1 MSILRRFIAIA
12 GAGMALSG
20 VAGAQRSTKL
30 PGRPTALPAAKPFQ
44 FPAFTLDTLSNG
56 LRFAVIEN
64 HEIPMVTVRTAFA
77 GYGPYGTWFLDPA
90 GKEGAW
96 GILLSMLREGTTT
109 RSTTQIVDET
119 ADLGSEFLHSVPT
132 TFNSPMF
139 RSAKST
145 WVPTLALFGDLLMN
159 PSIPTDRFERLQTTT
174 ATALDRLSAT
184 TQATR
189 LLFSTM
195 FGSTSEYSR
204 FATSASVK
212 ALTRDDLVAMKQMY
226 LGPQNAIFVIGG
238 DVTRAEVRRALTEVF
253 GNWERATSTV
263 APMVPSVPQ
272 VRAPTTIYLKDA
284 PGQANPVFTSGQVMP
299 GRDHG
304 DGAAIEVLASV
315 LGDAGV
321 SSGSR
326 VYRAFRTDAGLSYG
340 PNVQLGSRPSP
351 ENVVLVGSF
360 SVAPTAVEQAV
371 NLWVQVVRDL
381 KGPKPI
387 LESELEFSKNNL
399 IGGLPISTETLDGMT
414 LQVINALRS
423 RLPPTYLNEW
433 ITRVSGLTLGQAQ
446 AAATQYLDP
455 EHMPIVVIGD
465 RSKIEAGLR
474 ATGFPVVIVEK

>member
-1 MSILRRFIAIA
+1 MSILGRFIAIA
-12 GAGMALSG
+12 AAGVTLSG

-30 PGRPTALPAAKPFQ
+30 PPRPAAIPAAKPFL
-44 FPAFTLDTLSNG
+44 FPAFTLDTLPNG

-64 HEIPMVTVRTAFA
+64 HEIPMVTVRTAFS
-77 GYGPYGTWFLDPA
+77 GYGPYGTWFLDPP

-96 GILLSMLREGTTT
+96 GMLLSTLREGTTT
-109 RSTTQIVDET
+109 RSTTQIVDDI
-119 ADLGSEFLHSVPT
+119 ADLGSEFSMSVPT

-145 WVPTLALFGDLLMN
+145 WVPTLALFGDMLMN

-174 ATALDRLSAT
+174 ATAIDRLSAT

-189 LLFSTM
+189 LLVSTM

-204 FATSASVK
+204 FATSASMK
-212 ALTRDDLVAMKQMY
+212 ALTRDDLLAMKRMY

-238 DVTRAEVRRALTEVF
+238 DVTRAEVRRALTDVL
-253 GNWERATSTV
+253 GNWERATTTV
-263 APMVPSVPQ
+263 GLIVPRAPE

-284 PGQANPVFTSGQVMP
+284 PGQANPVFVSGQLMP
-299 GRDHG
+299 GRDHA

-326 VYRAFRTDAGLSYG
+326 VYRAFRTDAGLSYA
-340 PNVQLGSRPSP
+340 PNVQLGSRPIP
-351 ENVVLVGSF
+351 ENVLLVGSF

-371 NLWVQVVRDL
+371 NLWVQVVREL
-381 KGPKPI
+381 KGAKPI
-387 LESELEFSKNNL
+387 LDSEMQFSKNNL
-399 IGGLPISTETLDGMT
+399 IGGLPINTETLDGMT
-414 LQVINALRS
+414 LQVINALRG
-423 RLPPTYLNEW
+423 RLPPTYLNDW
-433 ITRVSGLTLGQAQ
+433 IRSVSGLTQAQVQ
-446 AAATQYLDP
+446 AAATLYLDP

-465 RSKIEAGLR
+465 RSRIEAGLR